1 MRAALEAVVEAVAV
15 VLEAV
20 GLATPASLEARL
32 VRGGHGCRRGVGE
45 RLEALS
51 TCVVGHDR
59 SMKLTTYAYAV
70 LMDAVAR

>member
-51 TCVVGHDR
+51 TCVVGHDT
-59 SMKLTTYAYAV
+59 KLTTYVYAV